1 MSRLADYFV
10 VVGYDFEK
18 ENKGYDFDKESEYNA
33 MARFILGLDCVV
45 VITCYVFIMGEGIK
59 LKGGEKN

>member
-18 ENKGYDFDKESEYNA
+18 ENKGYDFDKES
-33 MARFILGLDCVV
+33 MFTHDDVVDCIPARTIVGFRKSIGD
-45 VITCYVFIMGEGIK
+45 TDRD
-59 LKGGEKN
+59 

>member
-33 MARFILGLDCVV
+33 MARFIFLRSNLE
-45 VITCYVFIMGEGIK
+45 M
-59 LKGGEKN
+59 

>member
-18 ENKGYDFDKESEYNA
+18 ENKGYDFDKESKSGWNESSGFIPVAGRLLYEYGA
-33 MARFILGLDCVV
+33 SLLYCHQRVSQ
-45 VITCYVFIMGEGIK
+45 
-59 LKGGEKN
+59 